1 MTTRTDPAKPP
12 GPATPGGAAPGR
24 RSHVPGDGTAHA
36 AAVER
41 AQKGMLHEAREL
53 KRTRIGAD
61 VLCEALLRQGV
72 DVFFSYPGGVI
83 LPLYDVLGDYPELRH
98 VLVRH
103 EQGGAHAADGYARV
117 TGTVGV
123 CMGTSGPGATNLV
136 TGIGT
141 AMLDSVPM
149 VAITGNVPSA
159 LIGKDAF
166 QEIDINGITL
176 PMTKHN
182 YLVRDADELPR
193 VVAEAFHI
201 ARTGRPGPVHIDIT
215 KDALQQETRAEHP
228 TEEEIIAGL
237 PGFRPNLD
245 GHGRQLK
252 TAATEIANAKRPVIL
267 AGHGVLHAE
276 AWDDLRAFAE
286 KTSIPVAWT
295 LLGIGAIDETHP
307 LAYGY
312 MGMHGWKHVNRA
324 IQSADLLIAI
334 GMRFDDR
341 VTGNVRTYAPYAR
354 IVHVDID
361 PAEIGKNVA
370 VEVPIVGDAGR
381 VLRALTPMVPET
393 SADERREY
401 LDQLAD
407 WKRDSE
413 ASSWHGSGAWRDG
426 VLSADYVVERIG
438 ELTDH
443 RATYV
448 ADVGQNQMWLARY
461 TGFREPNSHVSSG
474 GLGTMGFSVPAA
486 MGAALGRPDR
496 ETWAIT
502 GDGGFQMTFQE
513 LMTLV
518 ADDIPV
524 KIALFDNKKLGMI
537 RQWQEIIYAGNYH
550 SANLPGPG
558 LREACRRVRDP
569 GVPGQHPG
577 RGGRCD
583 PGGPGRRRAGTHLV
597 RDRRGAERLPDD
609 AGRQGPV
616 GPDREVGRG
625 GRMSG
630 DPNSNGRDPEAAP
643 VTPAP
648 AAAAT
653 SGTSPAASPVPAH
666 AVPPPRALPGSGET
680 RRHVLVAIVTNKPG
694 VLNRVSSLMRA
705 RNFNIDS
712 LAVSKTDRE
721 DTSRMTITLHGDD
734 VAVEQA
740 AKQLYR
746 LIDVLKVQDVTSDPT
761 VEHELA
767 FVKIRATDS
776 NRDEVLR
783 LVELSRGRVVDL
795 ADGSII
801 VEVTGTE
808 SEIDTFV
815 SLVRTYGIKELVRT
829 GAVVMARGSGSIEEA
844 IKR

>member
-1 MTTRTDPAKPP
+1 MTTKTDSAKPP
-12 GPATPGGAAPGR
+12 SPGPAR
-24 RSHVPGDGTAHA
+24 RSHVPGDGTAEA
-36 AAVER
+36 AAVEKAR
-41 AQKGMLHEAREL
+41 KDMLHEGRHL

-117 TGTVGV
+117 TGRVGV

-141 AMLDSVPM
+141 ALLDSIPM
-149 VAITGNVPSA
+149 VAITGNVPGV

-182 YLVRDADELPR
+182 YLVRDADELPH
-193 VVAEAFHI
+193 VIAEAFHI

-228 TEEEIIAGL
+228 TEAEIVAGL
-237 PGFRPNLD
+237 PGFRPNMD
-245 GHGRQLK
+245 GHPRQLK
-252 TAATEIANAKRPVIL
+252 LAAAEIAKAQRPVIL

-276 AWDDLRAFAE
+276 AWDELVAFAE
-286 KTSIPVAWT
+286 QTQIPVAWT

-354 IVHVDID
+354 IIHADID

-370 VEVPIVGDAGR
+370 VEVPIVGDAKR
-381 VLRALTPMVPET
+381 VLAELIRLSPTVDPATRQ
-393 SADERREY
+393 AY
-401 LDQLAD
+401 FDQLAE
-407 WKRDSE
+407 WKTDSV

-426 VLSADYVVERIG
+426 LLSADYVVERIG
-438 ELTDH
+438 EMTDH
-443 RATYV
+443 AATYV

-461 TGFREPNSHVSSG
+461 TGFRQPNSHVSSG

-502 GDGGFQMTFQE
+502 GDGGFQMTSQE

-518 ADDIPV
+518 ADHIPV
-524 KIALFDNKKLGMI
+524 KIALLDNKKLGMI

-550 SANLPGPG
+550 SSNLPGPDFAKLADAYGIPAFRARTPDEVDTAIAAAQAVDGPALIWFEIAEEQNVFPMMPAGKG
-558 LREACRRVRDP
+558 LSDLIEKWD
-569 GVPGQHPG
+569 
-577 RGGRCD
+577 
-583 PGGPGRRRAGTHLV
+583 
-597 RDRRGAERLPDD
+597 
-609 AGRQGPV
+609 
-616 GPDREVGRG
+616 GPDE
-625 GRMSG
+625 
-630 DPNSNGRDPEAAP
+630 
-643 VTPAP
+643 
-648 AAAAT
+648 
-653 SGTSPAASPVPAH
+653 
-666 AVPPPRALPGSGET
+666 
-680 RRHVLVAIVTNKPG
+680 
-694 VLNRVSSLMRA
+694 
-705 RNFNIDS
+705 
-712 LAVSKTDRE
+712 
-721 DTSRMTITLHGDD
+721 
-734 VAVEQA
+734 
-740 AKQLYR
+740 
-746 LIDVLKVQDVTSDPT
+746 
-761 VEHELA
+761 
-767 FVKIRATDS
+767 
-776 NRDEVLR
+776 
-783 LVELSRGRVVDL
+783 
-795 ADGSII
+795 
-801 VEVTGTE
+801 
-808 SEIDTFV
+808 
-815 SLVRTYGIKELVRT
+815 
-829 GAVVMARGSGSIEEA
+829 
-844 IKR
+844 